1 MKIIKMTLSIVLC
14 VAVLATTGVAFY
26 NNYTQ
31 NRAGRYTAAT
41 TISDTEREWILT
53 RFGREYSSIEE
64 YISTVQSYGS
74 SDLIV
79 KRRDS
84 PFCPGILCFLQEES
98 IRNKKV
104 PKDKISGTVKTLI
117 TTTAN
122 RQYLILT

>member
-1 MKIIKMTLSIVLC
+1 MILHRRFVILSAI
-14 VAVLATTGVAFY
+14 FY
-26 NNYTQ
+26 KY
-31 NRAGRYTAAT
+31 
-41 TISDTEREWILT
+41 ILP
-53 RFGREYSSIEE
+53 
-64 YISTVQSYGS
+64 YGS